1 MINRYLGFVACS
13 LTLLIGTRCLSQDL
27 LPGLPGMGPS
37 KWITIEHTQAP
48 GARYRSAN
56 SETQRY
62 TQEDIYV
69 RAWVPVLHKPKY
81 AIVLGP
87 HYRTEQLEINSSG
100 ENPMHQMSNWKLRSM
115 GVDMKSFFTL
125 DPGAFLILAS
135 RVNKSGSLADIP
147 LRNVPLNYSFTAV
160 YLKKKSI
167 NKEIGFGLMLSKNQN
182 LTVLPVFVFNYNF
195 SPKTGVEISLPR
207 RLSFRY
213 NISSK
218 DILSFKSE
226 AVSRSYYITESNNQA
241 GQFRKIDMDSGV
253 MYNRQ
258 INKLVGVELFAGYR
272 TNISNTLPAG
282 VVPIKTSGFTAA
294 IELYIRPPFGS
305 SKKSK

>member
-13 LTLLIGTRCLSQDL
+13 LTLLNSYCFAQDL
-27 LPGLPGMGPS
+27 QPGLPGMGPS

-81 AIVLGP
+81 AVILGP

-125 DPGAFLILAS
+125 NPSSFLILAS
-135 RVNKSGSLADIP
+135 RLNKSGSLANIP
-147 LRNVPLNYSFTAV
+147 LRDVPLNYSFTAV

-167 NKEIGFGLMLSKNQN
+167 DKEIGFGLMASKNQN
-182 LTVLPVFVFNYNF
+182 FNVLPVFVFNYNF
-195 SPKTGVEISLPR
+195 SPKAGIEISLPR
-207 RLSFRY
+207 RISYRY
-213 NISSK
+213 NLSSK
-218 DILSFKSE
+218 DILSFRSE
-226 AVSRSYYITESNNQA
+226 AVSRSYYITENNNET
-241 GQFRKIDMDSGV
+241 GQFRKIDMDTGV

-258 INKLVGVELFAGYR
+258 INKLIGVELFAGYR

-282 VVPIKTSGFTAA
+282 VVPIKTSGFTASV
-294 IELYIRPPFGS
+294 ELYIRPPFGL

>member
-1 MINRYLGFVACS
+1 MVNRYLGFVACS
-13 LTLLIGTRCLSQDL
+13 LTLLSTYCFSQEL
-27 LPGLPGMGPS
+27 QPGLPGMGPS

-48 GARYRSAN
+48 GSRYRSEK

-69 RAWVPVLHKPKY
+69 RAWIPVLHKPKY
-81 AIVLGP
+81 AVVLGP
-87 HYRTEQLEINSSG
+87 HYRTEQLEINTSG
-100 ENPMHQMSNWKLRSM
+100 ENPMHQMSNWNLRSM
-115 GVDMKSFFTL
+115 GIDLKSFFTL
-125 DPGAFLILAS
+125 QPGAFLIFAS

-147 LRNVPLNYSFTAV
+147 LRNVPLNYNFTAV
-160 YLKKKSI
+160 YLMKKSI
-167 NKEIGFGLMLSKNQN
+167 NKEIGFGLMASRNQN
-182 LTVLPVFVFNYNF
+182 FTVLPVFVFNYNF
-195 SPKTGVEISLPR
+195 SSKTGIEISLPKKI
-207 RLSFRY
+207 SVRY
-213 NISSK
+213 NISPK

-226 AVSRSYYITESNNQA
+226 AVSRSYYIIERNNEA
-241 GQFRKIDMDSGV
+241 GQFRKIDMDSGL

-282 VVPIKTSGFTAA
+282 VVPIKTSGFTAS
-294 IELYIRPPFGS
+294 IELYIRPPFGL